1 MERVGVGKKQGK
13 AGLDSLAPIG
23 WLDSRCCCRHV
34 MSGMGYAIG
43 NNPFCSLTSS
53 VCPKENLNQVM
64 RRRGQ

>member
-23 WLDSRCCCRHV
+23 WMDSRHV
-34 MSGMGYAIG
+34 MNEMGYAMW
-43 NNPFCSLTSS
+43 NNPFGSLTSS